1 MSERFASNKPDLK
14 PARPSVDEGD
24 VSDNKVKAQTVHED
38 VDGVLASA
46 GDPVQYPVLA
56 AALAGPHGEELRH
69 ELVRL
74 LAPQLHVRAPRRYL
88 RVICRLE
95 GTSYDEPVLLTDISV
110 TGVRF
115 LVITDVPLDVTHFGN
130 MRLHVKTQAGARTL
144 AVALVRR
151 IGGDD
156 RHTDVACRFL
166 ETDEDHHQLVTE
178 LRSTI
183 FGPIA
188 TGAEP
193 VPVL

>member
-1 MSERFASNKPDLK
+1 
-14 PARPSVDEGD
+14 
-24 VSDNKVKAQTVHED
+24 VSDNKAQGQAPAPAPAQVKIKKEQTIHED

-46 GDPVQYPVLA
+46 GDPLQYPVLA
-56 AALAGPHGEELRH
+56 AALASAQGEELRH
-69 ELVRL
+69 EMVRL

-95 GTSYDEPVLLTDISV
+95 GATYDEPVLLTDISA

-115 LVITDVPLDVTHFGN
+115 LVLTDVPLDVTHSGN
-130 MRLHVKTQAGARTL
+130 MRLHVKTQAGQRTL
-144 AVALVRR
+144 NLALVRR
-151 IGGDD
+151 IGGDA

-166 ETDEDHHQLVTE
+166 DTEPDHQQLVTE

-183 FGPIA
+183 FG
-188 TGAEP
+188 AENAVTSADP